1 MSVRSSLPS
10 PGAVGLRSWSPA
22 AYGPEVPTAAS
33 VFSNTPVPPEQIAW
47 LLNQFGALQG
57 PSGEDWTIE
66 VGPGVTDVVGVADG
80 TSDIASM
87 PRQILDGA
95 AQWLGG
101 PPKYRLALM
110 IGDSPACRNL
120 AWRIANEFA
129 RSWPAVWSN
138 HSSEPVAPLGTW
150 WSQ

>member
-1 MSVRSSLPS
+1 
-10 PGAVGLRSWSPA
+10 
-22 AYGPEVPTAAS
+22 VPTAAS

-57 PSGEDWTIE
+57 HSGEDWTIE

-80 TSDIASM
+80 TSVIASM

-95 AQWLGG
+95 AQWHGG